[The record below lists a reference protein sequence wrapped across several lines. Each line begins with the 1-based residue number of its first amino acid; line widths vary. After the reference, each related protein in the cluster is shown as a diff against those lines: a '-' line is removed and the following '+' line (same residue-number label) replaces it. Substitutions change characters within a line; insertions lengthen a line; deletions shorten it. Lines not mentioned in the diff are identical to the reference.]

1 MIITFII
8 GILAGFAI
16 ACQSAMNARLRQH
29 LQSPFLTSFVS
40 FLVGF
45 LFILLLALMW
55 GDKVAWSGQLLMS
68 VPFWAWWGG
77 LLGMMSL
84 SSIVLIFPKLG
95 AVQTAVMPILGQVI
109 AGVVID
115 SFGWFHAPKIAFS
128 PIKMIGVVLVVVAV
142 VLPNMHALKSTQDS
156 KEFWLWRGIG
166 VFGGVCMATQAAIN
180 GKLGEALQSPI
191 HSAVMSFLVGTMG
204 LFLVVTFYEKSWSNL
219 KTPQKGKPWW
229 MWLGGVLAGLFIYA
243 SIWLVPKIGT
253 GSVVMLMLLGSILGS
268 LFVDRFGWFG
278 VDKKPIK
285 AVQII
290 GIILM
295 FIGVACVRLA

>member
-1 MIITFII
+1 MTITFII

-16 ACQSAMNARLRQH
+16 ACQSAMNARLRRH
-29 LQSPFLTSFVS
+29 LQAPFLTSFVS
-40 FLVGF
+40 FLAGL

-55 GDKVAWSGQLLMS
+55 GDKVAWSRQLLMA

-84 SSIVLIFPKLG
+84 SSAILIFPKLG
-95 AVQTAVMPILGQVI
+95 AVQTAIMPILGQVV

-115 SFGWFHAPKIAFS
+115 SFGWFHAPKVAPS
-128 PIKMIGVVLVVVAV
+128 PIKVVGVVLVVVAV
-142 VLPNMHALKSTQDS
+142 VLPNMHALKSTQSS

-166 VFGGVCMATQAAIN
+166 VFGGACMATQAAIN
-180 GKLGEALQSPI
+180 GRLGEALKSPI
-191 HSAVMSFLVGTMG
+191 HSTVMSFLVGAIG

-219 KTPQKGKPWW
+219 KAPQQDKPWW
-229 MWLGGVLAGLFIYA
+229 MWFGGVLAGLFIYA

-268 LFVDRFGWFG
+268 LLIDKFGWLG
-278 VDKKPIK
+278 VDKKPIQ
-285 AVQII
+285 AVQIL
-290 GIILM
+290 GIVLM
-295 FIGVACVRLA
+295 FAGVACVRLL